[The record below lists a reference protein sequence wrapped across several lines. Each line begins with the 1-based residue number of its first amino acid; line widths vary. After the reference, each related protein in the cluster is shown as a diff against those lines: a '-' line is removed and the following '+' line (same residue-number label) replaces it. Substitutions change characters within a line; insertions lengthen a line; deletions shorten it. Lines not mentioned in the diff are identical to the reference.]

1 MLVEVRDHDEKKHIL
16 IERYL
21 EGNYEKFNNNK
32 GFVKGHLNKI
42 TETLGDLGLEVIE
55 EESDD
60 DSKSEDDDDVSD
72 SWVLDHDLS
81 LYSNVTDHMF
91 PQAFSHYSF
100 EKSNKALMVVDLQGV
115 FEKKSDGSRK
125 FVFTDPAIH
134 TKNRKRKSRHNFGR
148 TDAGRKGMK
157 AFFESHTCTDACRL
171 LGLQE
176 VNPRTLQF

>member
-81 LYSNVTDHMF
+81 LYSNVADHMF

-115 FEKKSDGSRK
+115 FEKRATGLASL
-125 FVFTDPAIH
+125 F
-134 TKNRKRKSRHNFGR
+134 
-148 TDAGRKGMK
+148 
-157 AFFESHTCTDACRL
+157 L
-171 LGLQE
+171 LI
-176 VNPRTLQF
+176 LQFTQRTESARVDIISVELTREGKE